1 MSSNVAVAVRSCSS
15 KKKRIIIIIYIY
27 KYNIIII
34 PETKVP
40 TYAPTMPPAL
50 PDYNMT
56 TPLRLS
62 HTRAH
67 HPDLR
72 DRTHEEEGEGEESG

>member
-15 KKKRIIIIIYIY
+15 KKKR
-27 KYNIIII
+27 IIII